1 LLIGIAT
8 PPMGIGLYIM
18 VEVGKVPFEK
28 VSLAV
33 LPFMIPL
40 MLVLILLTYI
50 PELTLWLPNYILG
63 PDTPIN

>member
-1 LLIGIAT
+1 
-8 PPMGIGLYIM
+8 M
-18 VEVGKVPFEK
+18 VEVGKVPFER

>member
-1 LLIGIAT
+1 
-8 PPMGIGLYIM
+8 ME
-18 VEVGKVPFEK
+18 EVGKVQFER

-63 PDTPIN
+63 PYTPIN